1 MLPTHVE
8 LGADVGVFMYK
19 PKQCQPT
26 WVAWTELHP
35 LHPECVGVWRYFER
49 LHTEVAPSIA
59 QHETL
64 GAQGAAG
71 PDLAN
76 VGSVAPALRNVTR
89 TTCGVERHIRIEVV
103 KTDTG
108 VGRHI
113 RIDIMDPRGK
123 YNQPV
128 ELIARRGWLETGE
141 PQPVLYSGKLTGRS
155 ST

>member
-1 MLPTHVE
+1 MTDPRLALGAPLECARAQRLDGSPCSGWLLPTHVE

-76 VGSVAPALRNVTR
+76 VAVGSVAPALRNVTR
-89 TTCGVERHIRIEVV
+89 CGVERHIRI
-103 KTDTG
+103 
-108 VGRHI
+108 VGRAL
-113 RIDIMDPRGK
+113 RCALDTFRS
-123 YNQPV
+123 
-128 ELIARRGWLETGE
+128 A
-141 PQPVLYSGKLTGRS
+141 VLPACKR
-155 ST
+155 

>member
-1 MLPTHVE
+1 LLPTHVE

-76 VGSVAPALRNVTR
+76 VAVGSVAPALRNVTR
-89 TTCGVERHIRIEVV
+89 CGVERHIRI
-103 KTDTG
+103 
-108 VGRHI
+108 VGRAL
-113 RIDIMDPRGK
+113 RCALDTFRS
-123 YNQPV
+123 
-128 ELIARRGWLETGE
+128 A
-141 PQPVLYSGKLTGRS
+141 VLPACKR
-155 ST
+155 